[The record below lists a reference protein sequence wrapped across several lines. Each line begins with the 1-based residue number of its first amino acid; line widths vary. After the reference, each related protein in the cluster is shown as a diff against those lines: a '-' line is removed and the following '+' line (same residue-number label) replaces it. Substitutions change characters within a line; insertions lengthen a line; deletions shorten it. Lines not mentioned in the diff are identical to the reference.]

1 MIRKTGVF
9 AGIQYGGIAG
19 GSKECQDAIVRL
31 LQFGDRVSLARVL
44 TNKNTHCLLLTV
56 NEVDLVGIKSGFA
69 SGYGGGG
76 PHAFSYVLAL
86 LHAHSAEIEEYQVD
100 EDVIERLDRS
110 ALTVSDIDRLD
121 SAKPVRPNRW
131 AEYVF
136 EDDWERGENG
146 MLWGEFKP
154 VIPFAIIDSRIIDL
168 ALEFDKQP
176 DDCLLKGYRRLED
189 NIRKRTDIEEHGVKL
204 FSHVF
209 LSEPPKLT
217 WNEIDKSE
225 HTGRASLF
233 TGAFMAY
240 RNPRAHREPHKYSSE
255 LAEFLILNHLFLL
268 EKDAIDQDG
277 KPWQPEDPMEALLK
291 EASSTKWRRPRK

>member
-44 TNKNTHCLLLTV
+44 TKKNTHCLLLTV
-56 NEVDLVGIKSGFA
+56 NEVALVGIKSGFA

-136 EDDWERGENG
+136 EDDWERGESG

-154 VIPFAIIDSRIIDL
+154 VIPL
-168 ALEFDKQP
+168 P
-176 DDCLLKGYRRLED
+176 
-189 NIRKRTDIEEHGVKL
+189 
-204 FSHVF
+204 
-209 LSEPPKLT
+209 LSEVRS
-217 WNEIDKSE
+217 KSV
-225 HTGRASLF
+225 
-233 TGAFMAY
+233 
-240 RNPRAHREPHKYSSE
+240 
-255 LAEFLILNHLFLL
+255 
-268 EKDAIDQDG
+268 
-277 KPWQPEDPMEALLK
+277 
-291 EASSTKWRRPRK
+291 